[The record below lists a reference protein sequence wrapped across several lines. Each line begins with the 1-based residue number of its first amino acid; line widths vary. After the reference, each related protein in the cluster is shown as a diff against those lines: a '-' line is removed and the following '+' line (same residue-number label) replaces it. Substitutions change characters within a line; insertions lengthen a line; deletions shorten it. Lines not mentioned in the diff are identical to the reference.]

1 MAEMLV
7 RVDDITDELLRQLQ
21 HAKKHKA
28 AALIGELEHR
38 IAARIEE
45 QWMEPADKPKVC
57 TKEIWM
63 GGHDDGHQD

>member
-38 IAARIEE
+38 IATRIEE
-45 QWMEPADKPKVC
+45 QWMEPADKPDVC